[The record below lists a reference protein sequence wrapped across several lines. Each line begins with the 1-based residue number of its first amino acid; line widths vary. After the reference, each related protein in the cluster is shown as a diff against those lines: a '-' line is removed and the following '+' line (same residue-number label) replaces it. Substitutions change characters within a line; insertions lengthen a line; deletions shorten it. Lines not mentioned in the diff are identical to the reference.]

1 MTQKEDQRPR
11 GSPAPTW
18 TPDLWRSRPT
28 RERGNCLINATETI
42 RYSCGKN
49 EIEFLPQI
57 INKSHLWKTRW
68 ESVSVSSPWQA
79 GRRAACLNKTLKVPA
94 VKHKMDKFRYVNRQ
108 TLLTKKLT
116 AGGVCEEASA
126 SGLGRYSVGKELA
139 KHEHPGSVPR
149 THVQIWTHGACL

>member
-1 MTQKEDQRPR
+1 MVLYRLDDPEERPKAR
-11 GSPAPTW
+11 RQPRSVW

-68 ESVSVSSPWQA
+68 ESISVSSLW
-79 GRRAACLNKTLKVPA
+79 REACLNKTRNVLA
-94 VKHKMDKFRYVNRQ
+94 VKHKIDKFRYVNRQ
-108 TLLTKKLT
+108 TLLTKKPIEGGGQRRSKHFRT
-116 AGGVCEEASA
+116 GAGGDA
-126 SGLGRYSVGKELA
+126 VGKELA
-139 KHEHPGSVPR
+139 KYEHPGSVPR
-149 THVQIWTHGACL
+149 THIRS